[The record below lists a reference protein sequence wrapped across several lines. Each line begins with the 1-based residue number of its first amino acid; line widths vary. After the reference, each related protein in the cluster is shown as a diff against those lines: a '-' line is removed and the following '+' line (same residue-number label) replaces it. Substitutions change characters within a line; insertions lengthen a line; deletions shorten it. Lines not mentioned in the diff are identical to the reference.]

1 MCLWCILTAFIS
13 YLMQMCPFQLHQLFD
28 ADVSI
33 PVALVNKQD
42 LFLFSCVRL
51 HPQLAFSVQQH
62 LPSHPP
68 SLFPRPPFFLGI
80 AHGFLLIPDRLSMVF
95 LRVPFSRQPS

>member
-1 MCLWCILTAFIS
+1 MVFKWFTGDVEKNV
-13 YLMQMCPFQLHQLFD
+13 LMVHSDGIHQLFD